1 MGEGGGVDGGTRAAR
16 EAATALAAAVSTA
29 GLYPAGHAVRKET
42 VQRLAARLSAFFER
56 HEILRLD
63 VSAGRLRWADA
74 DIQAD
79 PDPAGLPAILF
90 RDGIRWIAFR
100 KGVSERELKAL
111 AELLGRFRSL
121 APENEGDIATGLWE
135 ARFSH
140 VLYDAEDPLAA
151 SEPVD
156 LSGLNRGAAGG
167 CWGDAE
173 PDPDAPGL
181 SPADAALWRLTPEEV
196 DRVSRMVSEEENWEG
211 TEDVL
216 DVLVV
221 ILEEQA
227 DPEDFDA
234 LLAFIAEEFQ
244 QVLEAGDFG
253 LAVNLLRNLRR
264 LRETFQTDSTGQTG
278 PTSPTGRSWA
288 VPRLDDAFRE
298 LSGTRFLSLFAEVD
312 LDLLGE
318 AALAQVRRL
327 LSLLPPEALGSLVP
341 LLPAARSRHAREV
354 LMTAAVR
361 LAREDA
367 RPLNPF
373 LEGAPPPELARYLVA
388 IAGYLTGGAATR
400 ILFRMA
406 RHPEAPVR
414 RHALRTLLAAGRDRH
429 ELILPLLDDPDTAV
443 REMIHEQLG
452 RRRDPD
458 AERLLLAWAAD
469 GAGAAGN
476 RPGGQTGGWK
486 ERRPEE
492 RREESPEEKWIRAY
506 RTLGRCGSKASVAA
520 LKRGLMGRPLQVSA
534 GRRRV
539 REAAARALSQLDI
552 PEAEAVL
559 ARAARSPFP
568 AVRRAAW
575 HVLEDRS

>member
-1 MGEGGGVDGGTRAAR
+1 MREGTDGGIRAAR
-16 EAATALAAAVSTA
+16 EAATALAAAVATA
-29 GLYPAGHAVRKET
+29 GLYPGGHAVREDT
-42 VQRLAARLSAFFER
+42 VKRLAQRLKVFFDGRET
-56 HEILRLD
+56 LRLE
-63 VSAGRLRWADA
+63 VSADRLRWGGADVQVDA
-74 DIQAD
+74 
-79 PDPAGLPAILF
+79 DPAGLPAILF
-90 RDGIRWIAFR
+90 RDGIRWIALR
-100 KGVSERELKAL
+100 SGAAARELTAL
-111 AELLGRFRSL
+111 VDLLGRFRTL
-121 APENEGDIATGLWE
+121 APEHEGDIATALWE
-135 ARFSH
+135 ARFVH
-140 VLYDAEDPLAA
+140 ILYEAEDPLSAA
-151 SEPVD
+151 EPLELSE
-156 LSGLNRGAAGG
+156 LNRGAAGG
-167 CWGDAE
+167 CWGHAE

-181 SPADAALWRLTPEEV
+181 SPGEAPLWRLTPEEL

-253 LAVNLLRNLRR
+253 LAVNLLRNLRA
-264 LRETFQTDSTGQTG
+264 LREIFRTE
-278 PTSPTGRSWA
+278 RSWA

-327 LSLLPPEALGSLVP
+327 LSLLPPEALGALVP
-341 LLPAARSRHAREV
+341 LLPAARSRHARNV

-388 IAGYLTGGAATR
+388 IAGHLRGGAAAR
-400 ILFRMA
+400 VLLRMA
-406 RHPEAPVR
+406 RHPEAAVR
-414 RHALRTLLAAGRDRH
+414 RHALRTLLTTGRDRH
-429 ELILPLLDDPDTAV
+429 ELILPLLDDSDAAV
-443 REMIHEQLG
+443 RELIHEQLG
-452 RRRDPD
+452 RRRDRS
-458 AERLLLAWAAD
+458 AERLLLAWLAD
-469 GAGAAGN
+469 GGAGNRSGSGAGARFGERAG
-476 RPGGQTGGWK
+476 
-486 ERRPEE
+486 ERR
-492 RREESPEEKWIRAY
+492 IRAF
-506 RTLGRCGSKASVAA
+506 RSLGRCGSSASVPA
-520 LKRGLMGRPLQVSA
+520 LKRGLMGRPLQVA
-534 GRRRV
+534 AARRRV
-539 REAAARALSQLDI
+539 RDAAAQALSELDI

-575 HVLEDRS
+575 RALENRS